1 MLMMMMFRFKGIL
14 DISGL
19 QSVVDTKIKK
29 EIRPSLR
36 MIKLAFK
43 ISLRRA
49 TFEQSPSLNNLD
61 FGEKKQGE
69 TSDADRPWRE
79 RGS

>member
-1 MLMMMMFRFKGIL
+1 MMMFRFKEIL

-43 ISLRRA
+43 ISLRSA